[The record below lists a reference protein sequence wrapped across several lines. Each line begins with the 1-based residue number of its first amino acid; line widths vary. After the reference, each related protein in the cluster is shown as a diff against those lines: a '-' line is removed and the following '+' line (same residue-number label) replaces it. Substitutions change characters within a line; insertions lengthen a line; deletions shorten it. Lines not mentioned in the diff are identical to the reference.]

1 MQYQLYSIVRY
12 SQYCERTLLS
22 HMFQRSNMEKRG
34 AALKP
39 GSLQEE
45 DLAVEEQK
53 MLAESQRSG

>member
-1 MQYQLYSIVRY
+1 
-12 SQYCERTLLS
+12 
-22 HMFQRSNMEKRG
+22 MFQRSNMEKRG